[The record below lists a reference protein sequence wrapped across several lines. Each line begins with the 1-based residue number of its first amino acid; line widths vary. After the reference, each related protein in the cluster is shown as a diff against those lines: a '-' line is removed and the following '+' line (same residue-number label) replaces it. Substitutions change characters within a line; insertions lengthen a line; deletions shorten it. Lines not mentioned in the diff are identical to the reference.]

1 MSGRRGPLGG
11 APRGPLGGAPRAGT
25 GGAPLAEDFLLSS
38 GKALP

>member
-1 MSGRRGPLGG
+1 VSGRRGPLGG